1 MRLVYYGLDVFNNF
15 AGFGATPHG
24 NMPGFSMDGFNMD
37 GFTSSS
43 GHAMKQD
50 PPVEQSLFVTFEE
63 LLTGRTKKMKI
74 TRDILVPGGNRTTS
88 EQKVL
93 EINVKKGWK
102 EGTKVTFPKEGNQKP
117 NKTPADIVFVIKDKP
132 HDLFTRDKENNL
144 IYKATISLRD
154 ALCGTNISVKTLT
167 GQIIP
172 LELKTVSPTTKR
184 IIKGEGLP
192 LPKTPERRADLVV
205 EFDIIFPKNLTSQ
218 QVESLKQILPP

>member
-1 MRLVYYGLDVFNNF
+1 
-15 AGFGATPHG
+15 
-24 NMPGFSMDGFNMD
+24 MDGFP
-37 GFTSSS
+37 SSS
-43 GHAMKQD
+43 SHSMKQD
-50 PPVEQSLFVTFEE
+50 PPVEKSLFVTFEE
-63 LLTGRTKKMKI
+63 LLTGTTKKMKI

-117 NKTPADIVFVIKDKP
+117 NKTPADIVFVIRDKP

-144 IYKATISLRD
+144 IYKETISLRD
-154 ALCGTNISVKTLT
+154 ALCGKKIDVKTLT

-172 LELKTVSPTTKR
+172 LQLKMVSPTTKR

-192 LPKTPERRADLVV
+192 LPKIPERRADLVV

-218 QVESLKQILPP
+218 QLESLNQILPP

>member
-1 MRLVYYGLDVFNNF
+1 MD
-15 AGFGATPHG
+15 
-24 NMPGFSMDGFNMD
+24 GFSMDGFP
-37 GFTSSS
+37 SSS
-43 GHAMKQD
+43 SHSMKQD
-50 PPVEQSLFVTFEE
+50 PPVEKSLFVTFEE
-63 LLTGRTKKMKI
+63 LLTGTTKKMKI

-102 EGTKVTFPKEGNQKP
+102 EGTKVTCPKEGNQKP
-117 NKTPADIVFVIKDKP
+117 NKTPADIVFVIRDKP

-144 IYKATISLRD
+144 IYKETISLRD
-154 ALCGTNISVKTLT
+154 ALCGKKIDVKTLT

-172 LELKTVSPTTKR
+172 LQLKMVSPTTKR

-218 QVESLKQILPP
+218 QLESLNQILPP

>member
-1 MRLVYYGLDVFNNF
+1 MD
-15 AGFGATPHG
+15 
-24 NMPGFSMDGFNMD
+24 GFSMDGFP
-37 GFTSSS
+37 SSS
-43 GHAMKQD
+43 SHSMKQD
-50 PPVEQSLFVTFEE
+50 PPVEKSLFVTFEE
-63 LLTGRTKKMKI
+63 LLTGTTKKMKI

-117 NKTPADIVFVIKDKP
+117 NKTPADIVFVIRDKP

-144 IYKATISLRD
+144 IYKETISLRD
-154 ALCGTNISVKTLT
+154 ALCGKKIDVKTLT

-172 LELKTVSPTTKR
+172 LQLKMVSPTTKR

-192 LPKTPERRADLVV
+192 LPKIPERRADLVV

-218 QVESLKQILPP
+218 QLESLNQILPP

>member
-1 MRLVYYGLDVFNNF
+1 MD
-15 AGFGATPHG
+15 
-24 NMPGFSMDGFNMD
+24 GFSMDGFP
-37 GFTSSS
+37 SSS
-43 GHAMKQD
+43 SHSMKQD
-50 PPVEQSLFVTFEE
+50 PPVEKSLFVTFEE
-63 LLTGRTKKMKI
+63 LLTGTTKKMKI

-117 NKTPADIVFVIKDKP
+117 NKTPADIVFVIRDKP
-132 HDLFTRDKENNL
+132 HDLFTRDKANNL
-144 IYKATISLRD
+144 IYKETISLRD
-154 ALCGTNISVKTLT
+154 ALCGKKIDVKTLT

-172 LELKTVSPTTKR
+172 LQLKMVSPTTKR

-192 LPKTPERRADLVV
+192 LPKIPERRADLVV

-218 QVESLKQILPP
+218 QLESLNQILPP

>member
-1 MRLVYYGLDVFNNF
+1 
-15 AGFGATPHG
+15 
-24 NMPGFSMDGFNMD
+24 MDGFP
-37 GFTSSS
+37 SSS
-43 GHAMKQD
+43 SHSMKQD
-50 PPVEQSLFVTFEE
+50 PPVEKSLFVTFEE
-63 LLTGRTKKMKI
+63 LLTGTTKKMKI

-117 NKTPADIVFVIKDKP
+117 NKTPADIVFVIRDKP
-132 HDLFTRDKENNL
+132 HDLFTRDKANNL
-144 IYKATISLRD
+144 IYKETISLRD
-154 ALCGTNISVKTLT
+154 ALCGKKIDVKTLT

-172 LELKTVSPTTKR
+172 LQLKMVSPTTKR

-192 LPKTPERRADLVV
+192 LPKIPERRADLVV

-218 QVESLKQILPP
+218 QLESLNQILPP